1 MGMLGH
7 EIAHAVLADYFV
19 IHTTYDIGEIL
30 SQQVE
35 KKLTAQ
41 NFTVCISRKV

>member
-7 EIAHAVLADYFV
+7 EIAHAVLADYF
-19 IHTTYDIGEIL
+19 IILPTHDMGEIL
-30 SQQVE
+30 SQHVE

>member
-7 EIAHAVLADYFV
+7 EIVHAVLADYFV
-19 IHTTYDIGEIL
+19 IHPTHNIGEIL
-30 SQQVE
+30 SQHVE